1 MLHTGSLETLH
12 DSHIAFVNQMKV
24 AGNEIV
30 LVKTV
35 DAPHNIFA
43 AGQITGSI
51 KEAEAAMEDAN
62 EFLKRRTK

>member
-1 MLHTGSLETLH
+1 
-12 DSHIAFVNQMKV
+12 MKV